1 MRDHLRRAETTPG
14 GYEIRYE
21 VQSRYARCVTDEMP
35 EGKEDEKPY
44 TLCPR
49 CREKVEPSDEGVHYA
64 VELEDMPGFGQG
76 HDYVEGRGGF
86 YHERCPIL
94 PGWRQKP
101 KP

>member
-35 EGKEDEKPY
+35 EGEEDEKPY

-49 CREKVEPSDEGVHYA
+49 CREKVEPSDEDVRRA
-64 VELEDMPGFGQG
+64 AL
-76 HDYVEGRGGF
+76 
-86 YHERCPIL
+86 L
-94 PGWRQKP
+94 PVLRAKP
-101 KP
+101 RLDFEVALRPKDAPTSRSTSVTTPW